1 VVRELGSDD
10 AKQPWFLLL
19 RFLDS
24 PLTIWLSLLLVGLV
38 VSDWS
43 LSLLWTCEPVIL
55 GVAAL
60 LGDQLSLGSN
70 KVQRAVILGMSA
82 LLGDLF
88 FPGGIWVW
96 RAVGQP

>member
-1 VVRELGSDD
+1 MGYPGLAVVRELGSDD

-55 GVAAL
+55 G
-60 LGDQLSLGSN
+60 
-70 KVQRAVILGMSA
+70 MSA